1 MYMTYRS
8 NCCNTSR
15 VGGGLAGNFH
25 RIIACDLRVHSILN
39 TLLCV
44 HFIHLTQ
51 LPFELRDYSLD
62 LPKLFLN
69 SFCYKARVHL
79 TVDLR
84 QQALLLAQFLQ
95 DTVTS
100 FRQDGIGSRER
111 WYVPGDGSSVVITL
125 KFLGI

>member
-1 MYMTYRS
+1 MTYRS
-8 NCCNTSR
+8 NCCHTVR
-15 VGGGLAGNFH
+15 VGGGLVGHFH
-25 RIIACDLRVHSILN
+25 WIIGCLDLRVHSILN

-51 LPFELRDYSLD
+51 LPFELRDYPLN
-62 LPKLFLN
+62 LPKLFLD
-69 SFCYKARVHL
+69 SLRDKARVHL

-100 FRQDGIGSRER
+100 FRQNRVGSRER
-111 WYVPGDGSSVVITL
+111 WYVPGDGISNVITC

>member
-1 MYMTYRS
+1 MTYRS
-8 NCCNTSR
+8 NCCHTVR
-15 VGGGLAGNFH
+15 VGGGLVGNFH
-25 RIIACDLRVHSILN
+25 GIIGCDLRVHSILN

-51 LPFELRDYSLD
+51 LPFELRDYPLN
-62 LPKLFLN
+62 LPKLFLD
-69 SFCYKARVHL
+69 SLRDKARVHL

-100 FRQDGIGSRER
+100 FRQGRVGSRER
-111 WYVPGDGSSVVITL
+111 WYVPGDENSIVITTL
-125 KFLGI
+125 FLGI